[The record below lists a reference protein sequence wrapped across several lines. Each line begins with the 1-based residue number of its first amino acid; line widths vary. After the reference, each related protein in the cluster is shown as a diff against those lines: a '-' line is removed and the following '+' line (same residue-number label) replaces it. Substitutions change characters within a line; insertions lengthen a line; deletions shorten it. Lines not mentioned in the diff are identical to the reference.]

1 MFIFVFLSMKFG
13 SLIDYGLFSSDIAKS
28 VLSPLL
34 LKTSRRQYGFLESPA
49 TNLFTG
55 EISYKVFVCG
65 RTGSGKSTTIANAS
79 GRFGLDSSSETTG
92 IHVTTVY
99 WPVLI
104 NETKAAVLFK
114 ISFWDVGES
123 VLNSYNHILPS
134 CMEEVDCIVYTFSM
148 INKSM
153 WDDLPKLIT
162 RIDAADSV
170 LKIAVGTKMDLVK
183 NDKSSISRKMI
194 EDFEEVWK
202 FPVLTHSNAIKHIA
216 GGDFADCFKK
226 SASFMNPLCELL
238 WYRDQVKV
246 GLIPKSQVDFCF
258 ISQNKELVQSP
269 RESHE
274 RSDSNNSQR
283 GTKVTFC

>member
-1 MFIFVFLSMKFG
+1 MKFG

-34 LKTSRRQYGFLESPA
+34 MKNKRRQYGFLESPA
-49 TNLFTG
+49 TNIFTG
-55 EISYKVFVCG
+55 EIAYKVFVCG
-65 RTGSGKSTTIANAS
+65 KTGSGKSTTIANAS
-79 GRFGLDSSSETTG
+79 GRFGLVSSGETTG
-92 IHVTTVY
+92 IQVTTVY

-123 VLNSYNHILPS
+123 VLNSYNHIRPS
-134 CMEEVDCIVYTFSM
+134 CLEEVDCLIYTFSM
-148 INKSM
+148 VNKSM
-153 WDDLPKLIT
+153 WEDLPKLIT
-162 RIDAADSV
+162 RTDATDSV
-170 LKIAVGTKMDLVK
+170 LQIALGTKMDLVK
-183 NDKSSISRKMI
+183 NDKSSVSQKMFD
-194 EDFEEVWK
+194 DFEEVWK
-202 FPVLTHSNAIKHIA
+202 FPVLSHSNDIEHDATS
-216 GGDFADCFKK
+216 GDFTDCFEK

-246 GLIPKSQVDFCF
+246 GLIPKTQIDFCF
-258 ISQNKELVQSP
+258 TSKNKLQKDSS

-274 RSDSNNSQR
+274 RSNSNNSNNSQR

>member
-1 MFIFVFLSMKFG
+1 MIKKLISMKFG
-13 SLIDYGLFSSDIAKS
+13 SLIDYELFSSDIAKS
-28 VLSPLL
+28 ILSPLL
-34 LKTSRRQYGFLESPA
+34 LKSSRRQYGFLESPA

-79 GRFGLDSSSETTG
+79 GRFGLENSTETTG
-92 IHVTTVY
+92 IQVNTVY

-104 NETKAAVLFK
+104 QETKAAVLFK

-153 WDDLPKLIT
+153 WDDLPKLMT
-162 RIDAADSV
+162 RIDAPDNV

-194 EDFEEVWK
+194 DDFEEVWK
-202 FPVLTHSNAIKHIA
+202 FPVLTHSNAIKLDSS
-216 GGDFADCFKK
+216 GDFAECFKK
-226 SASFMNPLCELL
+226 SASLMNPLCELL

-246 GLIPKSQVDFCF
+246 GLIPKSQIDFCF
-258 ISQNKELVQSP
+258 TGRNKEVAESQE
-269 RESHE
+269 ESHE
-274 RSDSNNSQR
+274 RSSINLQR